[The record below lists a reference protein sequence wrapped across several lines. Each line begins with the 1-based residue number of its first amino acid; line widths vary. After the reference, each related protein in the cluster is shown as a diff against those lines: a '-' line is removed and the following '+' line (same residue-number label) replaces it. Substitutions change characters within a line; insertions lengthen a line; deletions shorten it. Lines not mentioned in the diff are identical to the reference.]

1 MKKKIALLMT
11 ALLATTTLY
20 GCQKVNQAPTT
31 EAVSEEAPDNP
42 ESPGS
47 GLYFYPVNFRCLSLP
62 PRRYIIGS
70 RKGVAIH
77 AQ

>member
-31 EAVSEEAPDNP
+31 EAVS
-42 ESPGS
+42 PGS
-47 GLYFYPVNFRCLSLP
+47 QRPGGGDP
-62 PRRYIIGS
+62 
-70 RKGVAIH
+70 
-77 AQ
+77 AQQPGTGDQ